1 MEYSESIINT
11 VREPLIVLDQKLR
24 VVSVS
29 RSFYEFFKVK
39 PEDTVGQLIYDLG
52 NKQWDIP
59 KLRELLETVL
69 PQQTTFDDYEVE
81 HDFATIGRRIMLLN
95 ARQIEQAR
103 GKERIILLAIEDI
116 TERKEIEAGLEK
128 TRQELAVIKKSAD
141 EARDFAESIINTVR
155 EPLIALDQDLRVV
168 AVSRSFYEFF
178 KVKPKETMGQ
188 LIYDLGNKQWDIP
201 KLRELLETVLPQQT
215 TFDDYEVEHDFAT
228 IGRRIMLLNAR
239 QIEQVSGKERI
250 ILLAIEDITARR
262 AIEDGLEKTRKELA
276 VIKKSADEA
285 REFAESIINTV
296 REPLISLDQDLRV
309 VAVSRSFYEF
319 FKVKPEETM
328 GQLIYD
334 LGNKQ
339 WDIPKLRELLET
351 VLPQQTTFDDYE
363 VEHDFATIGR
373 RIMLLNARQIEQA
386 SGKERIILLAIEDIT
401 ERRAIEDRLEHAKQ
415 AAELAAK
422 AKSDFLA
429 NMSHEIRTPLN
440 GIIGLNNLI
449 LKTSLT
455 PLQED
460 YMTKSQQS
468 SNALLSVI
476 NDILDYSKI
485 EAGKLEFE
493 EKAFSI
499 ETVLRNVSDLFEYA
513 IIKKSLEIHIDI
525 HPDTPQIVRGDS
537 LRLGQVFNNLVGNAV
552 KFTETGDITI
562 RVEPI
567 SQTETHV
574 QLQCSVSDT
583 GIGMSEKEQ
592 AKLFQA
598 FSQTDTSNTR
608 KYGGTGLGLTI
619 CSQLVELMSGRIWQ
633 ESVKSKGSIFYFT
646 VQLRKDESEVSSL
659 LNPHYFRNLRFLVVD
674 DNQLEREL
682 IGSILSSWD
691 ACPTLCENGQEAI
704 DLAKNQP
711 FDYLIIDW
719 KMPGIDGIDVIK
731 ILQEKLK
738 ATFPKVIMVTAYNK
752 EKLLQAAVI
761 RNVQLDKILHK
772 PVTPSVLFNA
782 ITETNMID
790 KLEKNTSDR
799 CFFAG
804 GKVLVVEDNEIN
816 QLVARDLLE
825 SFGLDVSMADNGK
838 EAVKKVKNG
847 SYDLILMDLQ
857 MPIMDGFEATRKIRE
872 FNRDIPIF
880 ALSAAVMEHDKELTI
895 AAGMN
900 DHLAKPINVD
910 ELQHL
915 LEHYLKTGWIEEDI
929 VLPNDDVFYGINL
942 TELSKK
948 SKQPENIK
956 RFLQL
961 FADEHRDF
969 DFKIMSAP
977 IGSETYKQLIHTLM
991 GVSGNIS
998 ATMVYDI
1005 VKAINDSDDEDVQK
1019 ELIPHLIE
1027 EVNQVI
1033 ISIDRRFP
1041 KIVA

>member
-11 VREPLIVLDQKLR
+11 VREPLIVLDQNLR
-24 VVSVS
+24 VVS
-29 RSFYEFFKVK
+29 
-39 PEDTVGQLIYDLG
+39 
-52 NKQWDIP
+52 
-59 KLRELLETVL
+59 
-69 PQQTTFDDYEVE
+69 
-81 HDFATIGRRIMLLN
+81 
-95 ARQIEQAR
+95 
-103 GKERIILLAIEDI
+103 
-116 TERKEIEAGLEK
+116 
-128 TRQELAVIKKSAD
+128 
-141 EARDFAESIINTVR
+141 
-155 EPLIALDQDLRVV
+155 
-168 AVSRSFYEFF
+168 
-178 KVKPKETMGQ
+178 
-188 LIYDLGNKQWDIP
+188 
-201 KLRELLETVLPQQT
+201 
-215 TFDDYEVEHDFAT
+215 
-228 IGRRIMLLNAR
+228 
-239 QIEQVSGKERI
+239 
-250 ILLAIEDITARR
+250 
-262 AIEDGLEKTRKELA
+262 
-276 VIKKSADEA
+276 
-285 REFAESIINTV
+285 
-296 REPLISLDQDLRV
+296 
-309 VAVSRSFYEF
+309 VSRSFYEF

-386 SGKERIILLAIEDIT
+386 SGKKKIILLAIEGIT
-401 ERRAIEDRLEHAKQ
+401 ERKAIEDRLEHAKQ

-460 YMTKSQQS
+460 YMIKSQQS

-525 HPDTPQIVRGDS
+525 HPDTPQILRGDS

-633 ESVKSKGSIFYFT
+633 ESIKSKGSIFYFT
-646 VQLRKDESEVSSL
+646 VQLQKDDSEGTSL

-682 IGSILSSWD
+682 IGSILSSWG
-691 ACPTLCENGQEAI
+691 ACPILCENGQEAI

-731 ILQEKLK
+731 ILQKKLK

-752 EKLLQAAVI
+752 EKLLQAALL
-761 RNVQLDKILHK
+761 RDVQLDKILHK
-772 PVTPSVLFNA
+772 PVTPSVLFNS
-782 ITETNMID
+782 ITETDMID
-790 KLEKNTSDR
+790 KLEGNTSDR

-910 ELQHL
+910 ELQRL
-915 LEHYLKTGWIEEDI
+915 LEHYLKTGWIEED
-929 VLPNDDVFYGINL
+929 VVSHNDDAFYGINI

-969 DFKIMSAP
+969 DLKIMSAP
-977 IGSETYKQLIHTLM
+977 LGSETYKQLIHTLI
-991 GVSGNIS
+991 GVSGNVS
-998 ATMVYDI
+998 ATTVYDI
-1005 VKAINDSDDEDVQK
+1005 VKAINDSDDENVQK

-1033 ISIDRRFP
+1033 LSIDKRYCHIDIMP
-1041 KIVA
+1041 KL

>member
-11 VREPLIVLDQKLR
+11 VREPLIVLDQDLR
-24 VVSVS
+24 VVS
-29 RSFYEFFKVK
+29 
-39 PEDTVGQLIYDLG
+39 
-52 NKQWDIP
+52 
-59 KLRELLETVL
+59 
-69 PQQTTFDDYEVE
+69 
-81 HDFATIGRRIMLLN
+81 
-95 ARQIEQAR
+95 
-103 GKERIILLAIEDI
+103 
-116 TERKEIEAGLEK
+116 
-128 TRQELAVIKKSAD
+128 
-141 EARDFAESIINTVR
+141 
-155 EPLIALDQDLRVV
+155 
-168 AVSRSFYEFF
+168 
-178 KVKPKETMGQ
+178 
-188 LIYDLGNKQWDIP
+188 
-201 KLRELLETVLPQQT
+201 
-215 TFDDYEVEHDFAT
+215 
-228 IGRRIMLLNAR
+228 
-239 QIEQVSGKERI
+239 
-250 ILLAIEDITARR
+250 
-262 AIEDGLEKTRKELA
+262 
-276 VIKKSADEA
+276 
-285 REFAESIINTV
+285 
-296 REPLISLDQDLRV
+296 
-309 VAVSRSFYEF
+309 VSRSFYEF

-351 VLPQQTTFDDYE
+351 VLPKQTTFDDYE

-386 SGKERIILLAIEDIT
+386 RGKEKILLLAFENIT
-401 ERRAIEDRLEHAKQ
+401 ERRAIEDRLAQAKK
-415 AAELAAK
+415 AAEQAAK

-440 GIIGLNNLI
+440 GIIGLNNLM

-455 PLQED
+455 PLQQD
-460 YMTKSQQS
+460 YMMKSQQS

-513 IIKKSLEIHIDI
+513 IMKKSLEIHIDI
-525 HPDTPQIVRGDS
+525 HPDTPQVLRGDS

-562 RVEPI
+562 RVEPL

-583 GIGMSEKEQ
+583 GIGMSEQEQ

-619 CSQLVELMSGRIWQ
+619 CSQLVELMSGQIWQ

-646 VQLRKDESEVSSL
+646 VQLRKDEFEVNSL

-682 IGSILSSWD
+682 IGTILSSWG

-704 DLAKNQP
+704 RLAEEQP
-711 FDYLIIDW
+711 FDYLITDW

-731 ILQEKLK
+731 ILQEKKLK
-738 ATFPKVIMVTAYNK
+738 STFPKVIMVTAYNK
-752 EKLLQAAVI
+752 EKLLNEAVM
-761 RNVQLDKILHK
+761 RNVKLDEILHK
-772 PVTPSVLFNA
+772 PVSPSVLFKS
-782 ITETNMID
+782 ITDTDMID
-790 KLEKNTSDR
+790 KLERSTDEK

-838 EAVKKVKNG
+838 EAVQKVKSE

-910 ELQHL
+910 ELQRL
-915 LEHYLKTGWIEEDI
+915 LELHLKSGWIAEDT
-929 VLPNDDVFYGINL
+929 VLQNTDEVYGINM

-948 SKQPENIK
+948 LSQPENIK

-961 FADEHRDF
+961 FANEHRDF
-969 DFKIMSAP
+969 SLRIMSAP
-977 IGSETYKQLIHTLM
+977 VGSETYKGLIHTLI

-998 ATMVYDI
+998 AMTVYDI
-1005 VKAINDSDDEDVQK
+1005 VKAMNESDDENVQK
-1019 ELIPHLIE
+1019 EMIPHLIDE
-1027 EVNQVI
+1027 LNQVI
-1033 ISIDRRFP
+1033 LAIDKRY
-1041 KIVA
+1041 

>member
-1 MEYSESIINT
+1 
-11 VREPLIVLDQKLR
+11 
-24 VVSVS
+24 
-29 RSFYEFFKVK
+29 
-39 PEDTVGQLIYDLG
+39 
-52 NKQWDIP
+52 
-59 KLRELLETVL
+59 
-69 PQQTTFDDYEVE
+69 
-81 HDFATIGRRIMLLN
+81 
-95 ARQIEQAR
+95 
-103 GKERIILLAIEDI
+103 
-116 TERKEIEAGLEK
+116 
-128 TRQELAVIKKSAD
+128 
-141 EARDFAESIINTVR
+141 
-155 EPLIALDQDLRVV
+155 
-168 AVSRSFYEFF
+168 
-178 KVKPKETMGQ
+178 
-188 LIYDLGNKQWDIP
+188 
-201 KLRELLETVLPQQT
+201 
-215 TFDDYEVEHDFAT
+215 
-228 IGRRIMLLNAR
+228 
-239 QIEQVSGKERI
+239 
-250 ILLAIEDITARR
+250 
-262 AIEDGLEKTRKELA
+262 
-276 VIKKSADEA
+276 
-285 REFAESIINTV
+285 
-296 REPLISLDQDLRV
+296 
-309 VAVSRSFYEF
+309 
-319 FKVKPEETM
+319 
-328 GQLIYD
+328 
-334 LGNKQ
+334 
-339 WDIPKLRELLET
+339 
-351 VLPQQTTFDDYE
+351 
-363 VEHDFATIGR
+363 
-373 RIMLLNARQIEQA
+373 
-386 SGKERIILLAIEDIT
+386 ILLAIEDIT
-401 ERRAIEDRLEHAKQ
+401 ERRAIEDRLEHAKE
-415 AAELAAK
+415 AAEQAAK

-440 GIIGLNNLI
+440 GIIGLNNQI

-455 PLQED
+455 PLQQD
-460 YMTKSQQS
+460 YMMKSQQS

-525 HPDTPQIVRGDS
+525 HPDTPQILRGDS

-552 KFTETGDITI
+552 KFTEAGDITI

-567 SQTETHV
+567 TQTETHV
-574 QLQCSVSDT
+574 ELQCSVSDT
-583 GIGMSEKEQ
+583 GIGMSEQEQ

-646 VQLRKDESEVSSL
+646 VQLRKDDSEAASL

-682 IGSILSSWD
+682 IGSILSSWG

-704 DLAKNQP
+704 CLAEQQP

-731 ILQEKLK
+731 ILQEKKLK
-738 ATFPKVIMVTAYNK
+738 STFPKVIMVTAYNK
-752 EKLLQAAVI
+752 EKLIKAAVI
-761 RNVQLDKILHK
+761 RNVQLGEILHK
-772 PVTPSVLFNA
+772 PVTPSVLFKS
-782 ITETNMID
+782 ITEIDMID
-790 KLEKNTSDR
+790 KLERSTTDK

-838 EAVKKVKNG
+838 EAVEKVKSG

-910 ELQHL
+910 ELQRL
-915 LEHYLKTGWIEEDI
+915 LEHHLKTGWIAEDI
-929 VLPNDDVFYGINL
+929 VSKNTDELYGINM
-942 TELSKK
+942 TDLSKK
-948 SKQPENIK
+948 LKQPENIK

-969 DFKIMSAP
+969 SLKIMSAP
-977 IGSETYKQLIHTLM
+977 VGGDTYKQLIHTLI

-998 ATMVYDI
+998 AMIVYNI
-1005 VKAINDSDDEDVQK
+1005 VKAINESDDKNVQK

-1027 EVNQVI
+1027 ELNLVVL
-1033 ISIDRRFP
+1033 SIDRRFP
-1041 KIVA
+1041 KTMIDSPQNTEVEISVY

>member
-11 VREPLIVLDQKLR
+11 VREPLIVLDQDLR

-52 NKQWDIP
+52 NKQWNIP
-59 KLRELLETVL
+59 KLRELLETIL
-69 PQQTTFDDYEVE
+69 PQQTTFDHYEVE

-103 GKERIILLAIEDI
+103 GKEKILL
-116 TERKEIEAGLEK
+116 
-128 TRQELAVIKKSAD
+128 LA
-141 EARDFAESIINTVR
+141 F
-155 EPLIALDQDLRVV
+155 
-168 AVSRSFYEFF
+168 
-178 KVKPKETMGQ
+178 
-188 LIYDLGNKQWDIP
+188 
-201 KLRELLETVLPQQT
+201 
-215 TFDDYEVEHDFAT
+215 
-228 IGRRIMLLNAR
+228 
-239 QIEQVSGKERI
+239 
-250 ILLAIEDITARR
+250 
-262 AIEDGLEKTRKELA
+262 
-276 VIKKSADEA
+276 
-285 REFAESIINTV
+285 
-296 REPLISLDQDLRV
+296 
-309 VAVSRSFYEF
+309 
-319 FKVKPEETM
+319 
-328 GQLIYD
+328 
-334 LGNKQ
+334 
-339 WDIPKLRELLET
+339 
-351 VLPQQTTFDDYE
+351 
-363 VEHDFATIGR
+363 
-373 RIMLLNARQIEQA
+373 
-386 SGKERIILLAIEDIT
+386 EDIT
-401 ERRAIEDRLEHAKQ
+401 ERRAIEDRLAQAKK
-415 AAELAAK
+415 AAEQAAK

-440 GIIGLNNLI
+440 GIIGLNNLM

-455 PLQED
+455 PLQQD
-460 YMTKSQQS
+460 YMMKSQQS

-513 IIKKSLEIHIDI
+513 IMKKSLEIHIDI
-525 HPDTPQIVRGDS
+525 HPNTPQILRGDS
-537 LRLGQVFNNLVGNAV
+537 LRLGQVFNNLVGNVV

-574 QLQCSVSDT
+574 QLQCSVRDT
-583 GIGMSEKEQ
+583 GIGMNEKEQ

-646 VQLRKDESEVSSL
+646 VQLRKDESEINSL

-682 IGSILSSWD
+682 IGTILSSWG

-704 DLAKNQP
+704 RLAEEQP
-711 FDYLIIDW
+711 FDYLITDW

-731 ILQEKLK
+731 ILQEKKLK
-738 ATFPKVIMVTAYNK
+738 STFPKVIMVTAYNK
-752 EKLLQAAVI
+752 EKLLNAAVM
-761 RNVQLDKILHK
+761 RNVKLDEILHK
-772 PVTPSVLFNA
+772 PVSPSVLFKS
-782 ITETNMID
+782 ITDTDMID
-790 KLEKNTSDR
+790 KLERSTDEK

-838 EAVKKVKNG
+838 EAVQKVKSE

-857 MPIMDGFEATRKIRE
+857 MPIMDGFEATRKIRV

-910 ELQHL
+910 ELQRL
-915 LEHYLKTGWIEEDI
+915 LELHLKSGWIAEDTI
-929 VLPNDDVFYGINL
+929 LQNTDEVYGINM

-948 SKQPENIK
+948 LSQPENIK

-969 DFKIMSAP
+969 SLRIMSAP
-977 IGSETYKQLIHTLM
+977 VGSETYKGLIHTLI

-998 ATMVYDI
+998 AMTVYDI
-1005 VKAINDSDDEDVQK
+1005 VKAMNESDDENVQK
-1019 ELIPHLIE
+1019 EMIPHLIE
-1027 EVNQVI
+1027 ELNQVI
-1033 ISIDRRFP
+1033 ISIDQRFP